1 MNLVTSSQIEQVTTC
16 QSQVHAIARLIMQ
29 KKFQA
34 NEIGDYVI
42 GNVLV
47 ENQDCIDHIYIKRCM
62 SDFSGQDNREAEQF
76 WLPHFEF
83 FFPPEESIVVNPE
96 LFHAISH
103 KEHRKV
109 HFFFQRIR
117 PQNKLDYKWY
127 FSTSRLCL
135 AECENV
141 DSILFH
147 YAFELI
153 RPGYHLRS
161 IESAKSTENVM
172 GTESTVRTEEEDYSQ
187 KYCTRLLLLS
197 KREKDI
203 IKLIVEGKSSFEIAE
218 KLYISIHTVNNHRK
232 NIIRKL
238 EINNLCQLTKFAI
251 LFKII

>member
-47 ENQDCIDHIYIKRCM
+47 ENQNCIDHINIKRCM
-62 SDFSGQDNREAEQF
+62 SEFSDQNNREAEQF
-76 WLPHFEF
+76 WLPYFEF
-83 FFPPEESIVVNPE
+83 FFPPEESIVIDPE
-96 LFHAISH
+96 LFDAISH

-117 PQNKLDYKWY
+117 PKNKLDYRWY

-135 AECENV
+135 TECENV

-153 RPGYHLRS
+153 KPECHAMKMENPMS
-161 IESAKSTENVM
+161 MENPVNIEN
-172 GTESTVRTEEEDYSQ
+172 GIRTEEEDYSQ
-187 KYCTRLLLLS
+187 KYCTRVLLLS